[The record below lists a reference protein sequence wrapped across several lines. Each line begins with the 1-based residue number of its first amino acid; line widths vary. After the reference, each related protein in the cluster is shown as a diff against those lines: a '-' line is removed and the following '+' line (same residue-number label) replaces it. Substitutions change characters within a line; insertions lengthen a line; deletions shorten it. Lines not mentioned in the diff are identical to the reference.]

1 MMNENSKQDDLAQRL
16 AMGVS
21 FFELIEFSLV
31 RQLPD
36 GGSMTGI
43 YGVNV
48 AKVREV
54 VHMPKI
60 NPLASS
66 IDGLAG
72 IFELRGVPIP
82 AINLNSVL
90 GDKNGREARHQQI
103 IVTEFSCKR
112 AGFMVNNTRRIRR
125 VAWDKVLPPSADSG
139 SCMSGMILIED
150 NEFLFILDLER
161 ILHDIEVGA
170 RAPGGMAHVQ
180 PVIVQMPAMYANP
193 QAAEKSVPA
202 PANSAWIMVVDD
214 SRMILDNMSKILRL
228 NGYQIIAVENGLTAF
243 NILKEIAAGRHRET
257 KHIDCIV
264 TDVEMPLMDG
274 FTLTAQLRKHAA
286 FSHTPIILHS
296 SLSSAVT
303 LQIADQVGATT
314 YVVKNDINKLL
325 SAVKELVYDK
335 GKAVVNG

>member
-1 MMNENSKQDDLAQRL
+1 MTNDNSKQSDLSQRL
-16 AMGVS
+16 AMGMS
-21 FFELIEFSLV
+21 FLELIEFSLV

-36 GGSMTGI
+36 GQIMTGV

-66 IDGLAG
+66 VDGLAG

-82 AINLNSVL
+82 AINLNNVL
-90 GDKNGREARHQQI
+90 GDRLAKETQNQQI

-112 AGFMVNNTRRIRR
+112 AGFMVHNTRRIRR
-125 VAWDKVLPPSADSG
+125 VSWDKVLPPSADSG

-161 ILHDIEVGA
+161 ILYDIETKA
-170 RAPGGMAHVQ
+170 RRGPGHAQMP
-180 PVIVQMPAMYANP
+180 PVIVNMPGFNP
-193 QAAEKSVPA
+193 MGNTVERTEPTGNAG
-202 PANSAWIMVVDD
+202 WIMLVDD
-214 SRMILDNMSKILRL
+214 SPLMVETISKSLTQ
-228 NGYQIIAVENGLTAF
+228 NGYRVIAAENGMTAF
-243 NILKEIAAGRHRET
+243 NILKEIAEKRHRHT

-274 FTLTAQLRKHAA
+274 FTLTSQLRKHAA
-286 FSHTPIILHS
+286 FAQIPIILHS
-296 SLSSAVT
+296 SLSSSVT
-303 LQIADQVGATT
+303 IQMAQQVGAST

-325 SAVKELVYDK
+325 SAIKELMHDK
-335 GKAVVNG
+335 PTKAVVNG

>member
-1 MMNENSKQDDLAQRL
+1 MTQENSK
-16 AMGVS
+16 MVGVS

-31 RQLPD
+31 RKLPD
-36 GGSMTGI
+36 GKTMTGI

-54 VHMPKI
+54 VHMTKI

-66 IDGLAG
+66 IEGLAG

-82 AINLNSVL
+82 AINLNRVL
-90 GDKNGREARHQQI
+90 GDKSVEGAGHGQI

-112 AGFMVNNTRRIRR
+112 AGFMVHNTRRIRK
-125 VAWDKVLPPSADSG
+125 VGWDKVLPPSADSG

-161 ILHDIEVGA
+161 ILHDIELQAQNAGNFG
-170 RAPGGMAHVQ
+170 RPAPV
-180 PVIVQMPAMYANP
+180 VVQMPAMYSGVVP
-193 QAAEKSVPA
+193 EKGKTAAPDA
-202 PANSAWIMVVDD
+202 PWIMVVDD
-214 SRMILDNMSKILRL
+214 SRLMLDNIAKVLQQ
-228 NGYQIIAVENGLTAF
+228 NGYQVIAVENGMNAF
-243 NILKEIAAGRHRET
+243 NMLKEIAAGRHRHT
-257 KHIDCIV
+257 RRIDCIV

-274 FTLTAQLRKHAA
+274 FTLTMQVRKHAA
-286 FSHTPIILHS
+286 FSHTPIVLHS
-296 SLSSAVT
+296 SLNSAVT
-303 LQIADQVGATT
+303 VQMAEQVGATT

-325 SAVKELVYDK
+325 SVVKDLVYDK